1 MISYRYKAKMV
12 RVVDGDTIDF
22 NIDLGFHVWML
33 IRVRLEGVNT
43 PEVHGVKHASEEY
56 QEGLRAMDYVEDW
69 FEENASE
76 WCEVETQKTGK
87 YGRWIAK
94 VYAGEDEHEVCLN
107 DVLSRMGWADI

>member
-1 MISYRYKAKMV
+1 MV

-22 NIDLGFHVWML
+22 NVDLGFHITTL

-56 QEGLRAMDYVEDW
+56 QEGLKAMDFVEDW
-69 FEENASE
+69 FEQNASE
-76 WCEVETQKTGK
+76 WCEIETTKTGK

-94 VYAGEDEHEVCLN
+94 VHADEVCLN
-107 DVLSRMGWADI
+107 DVLSRMGWAG